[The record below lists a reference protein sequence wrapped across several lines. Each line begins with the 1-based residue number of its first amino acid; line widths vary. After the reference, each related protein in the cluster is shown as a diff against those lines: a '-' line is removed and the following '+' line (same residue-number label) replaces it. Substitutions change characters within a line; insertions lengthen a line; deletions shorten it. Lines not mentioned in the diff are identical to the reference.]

1 MSQSNNLVTV
11 LMPAYNPG
19 KYLPE
24 AIESIL
30 AQTYSNFEFL
40 IINDG
45 STDNTL
51 NIINSYKDP
60 RIRVIS
66 RENKGL
72 IDTLNEGI
80 DAAAGELIARMD
92 ADDICFPERLEKQVQ
107 FFLKH
112 PDHVLVGA
120 EANVVDKDGKF
131 LFKLTPVG
139 YTHEEIAAGV
149 EIKCP
154 FNHPSVMFRKEA
166 VIKAGYYPKSA
177 LTFEDHLLWKKMLTV
192 GKVANMHEVL
202 VNYRFNPESVTID
215 EKWRGKRFI
224 EIRKKAIYDGFVS
237 EEDGQELQEIIR
249 SQNFGAYRKAS
260 YYALV
265 GKKYLW
271 DNPDSALARKNLAE
285 AIQHYPKNIMSY
297 ALYLFSYLPTPVRKG
312 LYRLLKK
319 EDR

>member
-1 MSQSNNLVTV
+1 MSQSSKRVTV

-30 AQTYSNFEFL
+30 AQTYNDFEFL

-51 NIINSYKDP
+51 NIIKSYKDP
-60 RIRVIS
+60 RIRIIS

-80 DAAAGELIARMD
+80 DAAQGDLIARMD
-92 ADDICFPERLEKQVQ
+92 ADDICFPERLEKQVR
-107 FFLKH
+107 FFNEH

-120 EANVVDKDGKF
+120 EANVVDKDGRF
-131 LFKLTPVG
+131 LFKLIPIG
-139 YTHEEIAAGV
+139 YTHDEIAAGV
-149 EIKCP
+149 ALKCP
-154 FNHPSVMFRKEA
+154 FNHPSVMYRKEA

-224 EIRKKAIYDGFVS
+224 EIRRKAIQDGYVT
-237 EEDGQELQEIIR
+237 EEDGRELKEIIS

-271 DNPDSALARKNLAE
+271 DNPDSKLARENLGQ
-285 AIQHYPKNIMSY
+285 AIHHYPKNAMSY
-297 ALYLFSYLPTPVRKG
+297 ALYLFSYLPTPLRKG
-312 LYRLLKK
+312 LYKLLKK